1 MTVIKYISFAL
12 KNLKSS
18 LVQSL
23 LLWLVGFTLSYIF
36 SSVFTNHFSMHMSDS
51 ATVLESLASFDFTI
65 LSDWKI
71 HYAEFNVFIKLLP
84 VILLLYFLFQS
95 VYSSGII
102 KQVVDD
108 SVTKK
113 TFFEGVRMFGFKFIG
128 LNTLFLILYLIV
140 LGISLGLY
148 FSSNLNPFETVR
160 DDDWTNRFL
169 LHLIPAIILICLIRN
184 WHQVA
189 KLKLVSDGNS
199 FLNKL
204 LHSFRLSFKRII
216 NLGLIQLV
224 FLLLLA
230 VLIIVENLLKDQLD
244 FTNSISFWL
253 LSLLIQCF
261 VICRITMKLNQF
273 WAINKALD

>member
-1 MTVIKYISFAL
+1 
-12 KNLKSS
+12 LKSS